1 MPRVARKTSFQFPT
15 LRSEGNLLPD
25 DLLQRVAAEDRSVPG
40 ISAEAYHLLP
50 GEQLREAIS
59 RAWLRLQGVWTSFRA
74 AFDRLP
80 PDDRATTLT
89 RDKWLLP
96 LLRELDYGRLVAA
109 RPLEID
115 GRSFPVSHAY
125 QHSPI
130 HLLGWG
136 IDLDHRTGKIAG
148 AASAPPHSLVQDLLN
163 RSDAHLWALLSNGR
177 TLRVLRDN
185 HSLVRQAYIEFDLE
199 EIMTGEH
206 FADFA
211 LLWLV
216 CHQSRIE
223 AEKPAD
229 CWLEKWFAHA
239 RDEGI
244 RALDRL
250 SGSVQRTIELLGQGF
265 LRHRANASLRVAL
278 ASGALATDDY
288 YRQLRRLAYRLIF
301 VFVAEDRGLLLD
313 RRAPEAARE
322 RYNRYYATTR
332 LRRLA
337 DRRRGSAHGDLWQ
350 ALRLVFGRLYA
361 GCPEL
366 ALPALGS
373 FLWST
378 DATPDLDPAELTNED
393 LLSALHALGRIEDE
407 RGVSYAV
414 SWRSLASDEL
424 GSVYQSLLELRPRI
438 HSEAGLFELVT
449 AAGNERKS
457 TGSYYTPV
465 DLVERLLNSALDPV
479 VDSVTRGKPRDAA
492 IAALL
497 DLKVC
502 DPSCGSGHFLVAA
515 ARRIARRVATLRTD
529 DDEPAP
535 PAMQTA
541 LRDVVG
547 GCLFGV
553 DIKAMAVELCK
564 VSLWMEALDPGKPLS
579 FLDAHIQCGNALLG
593 ASPALL
599 KRGLPGKA
607 FAGVLPGDDPDT
619 AKALRKRDRDE
630 RKGNVKTLELFA
642 GQAPDASPASAYI
655 AVLRERAARVDRT
668 ADGDLPAIETK
679 KSQFTAWQDSPEQRH
694 AEFLADLWCA
704 TLVWPKQPD
713 LLDATPTTREWIHLL
728 THPENINPAIDIVV
742 EQLRQQYGFFHWHLR
757 FPQVFTPSPAR
768 PDVAD
773 NDPCG
778 WDGGF
783 DVILGNPPWE
793 RVKLQEKEFFAERA
807 PIIANADNAAARKS
821 LMKALPDSD
830 PILWGEWTAALR
842 ASDGESLVYRDSG
855 RYPLCGRGDVNTF
868 SIFAELD
875 LQLLSSR
882 GRAGFIVPT
891 GLATDATTS
900 PFIAHL
906 VERSALASLVSF
918 ENFGTTFA
926 SVNNRQSFCL
936 ITLSATPV
944 PAMRFQFI
952 VNQPDR
958 EVDLGPTEYTLAAAD
973 FRLLNPNTLSCP
985 TFRTSRDA
993 EIVKA
998 IYRRVPILWREKT
1011 PEQLEENPWG
1021 LSFRTMLHMAND
1033 SSVFKSREMVRAE
1046 GWRDTDG
1053 LFTLNDERLLPLYEA
1068 KMVQNFDH
1076 RFASLIEGNP
1086 GARPSRK
1093 FEGWYGADTS
1103 NPEEY
1108 VVPRYWV
1115 AESALYEL
1123 VPDFP
1128 YQSWYVG
1135 FRDIGRST
1143 DSRTVI
1149 ASIVPHSAIAHTL
1162 PLIIPHASK
1171 ARETLCLL
1179 ASLLSFVL
1187 DYIVRQK
1194 LGGTHLTYGFLKQ
1207 LPILDPD
1214 VYENSA
1220 TWDRTIA
1227 IVDWLSNRVLELTYT
1242 AWDLEHFARN
1252 VGHEG
1257 PPFRWDEARRFLLRA
1272 ELDAA
1277 FFHLYGINQDDAAWI
1292 LDTFWVIRQKDEKA
1306 YGEYRTKRVI
1316 LECHAAMA
1324 QAITSGIPYTSP
1336 LDPPPA
1342 DLRLMHRPRAP
1353 GKQPWPIPPQ
1363 PPEIVVAFDADP
1375 AALQPSAD
1383 STKPKTPRKSSAK
1396 ARAPTTATPDR
1407 TEADY
1412 QLSHPQPPPQLG
1424 LSFAVPPP
1432 AASTSAPDFKLNP
1445 PTTPQLGLGLA
1456 RPPAPATAQ
1465 PPPTPAAEPAP
1476 LARAPA
1482 GEAGK
1487 SLERPSV
1494 RAIEAALKQ
1503 ADTPLSKADII
1514 RVTNLTEELVAQAIK
1529 ILIKAG
1535 RVTTEGKSRGT
1546 RYTLA

>member
-1 MPRVARKTSFQFPT
+1 MPRVARKTSYQFPT
-15 LRSEGNLLPD
+15 LHSEGNLLPD

-40 ISAEAYHLLP
+40 INAEAYHLLP

-74 AFDRLP
+74 ALDRLP

-109 RPLEID
+109 RPVEID

-130 HLLGWG
+130 HLLGWRV
-136 IDLDHRTGKIAG
+136 DLDHRTEKTAG

-177 TLRVLRDN
+177 TLRILRDN
-185 HSLVRQAYIEFDLE
+185 HSLVRQAYLEFDLE
-199 EIMTGEH
+199 EMMTGEH

-216 CHQSRIE
+216 CHQSRVE

-265 LRHRANASLRVAL
+265 LRHRANAPLRAAL
-278 ASGALATDDY
+278 ESGKLSPDDY

-322 RYNRYYATTR
+322 RYNRHYATTR

-337 DRRRGSAHGDLWQ
+337 ERRRGSAHGDLWQ
-350 ALRLVFGRLYA
+350 VLRFVFGKLYA

-373 FLWST
+373 FLWSA
-378 DATPDLDPAELTNED
+378 DATRDLDTAELTNEA
-393 LLSALHALGRIEDE
+393 LLNALHALGRVEDE
-407 RGVSYAV
+407 RGVSYSV

-424 GSVYQSLLELRPRI
+424 GSVYQSLLELRPRV
-438 HSEAGLFELVT
+438 HSEAGLFELVS

-465 DLVERLLNSALDPV
+465 ELVERLLDSALDPV

-492 IAALL
+492 ISALL

-515 ARRIARRVATLRTD
+515 ARRIARRVATLRTG

-535 PAMQTA
+535 PAMQAA

-547 GCLFGV
+547 RCLFGV

-579 FLDAHIQCGNALLG
+579 FLDAHIQSGNALLG
-593 ASPALL
+593 VSPALL
-599 KRGLPGKA
+599 KRGLPEKA

-619 AKALRKRDRDE
+619 MKALRKRDRDE

-642 GQAPDASPASAYI
+642 SQAPDASLASAHN
-655 AVLRERAARVDRT
+655 AVLRDHATRVDQ
-668 ADGDLPAIETK
+668 ADDGDLSAFESK
-679 KSQFTAWQDSPEQRH
+679 RSQFTAWQDSPEQRR

-713 LLDATPTTREWIHLL
+713 LLDATPTTAEWIHLL
-728 THPENINPAIDIVV
+728 KHPENINAKTDVAV

-757 FPQVFTPSPAR
+757 FPQVFKPSPAR
-768 PDVAD
+768 PDETAKD
-773 NDPCG
+773 ACG

-807 PIIANADNAAARKS
+807 PNIANADNAAARKS
-821 LMKALPDSD
+821 LLKALPDSD
-830 PILWGEWTAALR
+830 PILWAEWIAALR

-875 LQLLSSR
+875 LQLLSPR

-906 VERSALASLVSF
+906 VERSALASLISF

-926 SVNNRQSFCL
+926 EVNNRQSFCL
-936 ITLSATPV
+936 ITLSAAPV

-952 VNQPDR
+952 VNQPER
-958 EVDLGPTEYTLAAAD
+958 EVDLGPTEYALEPAD

-985 TFRTSRDA
+985 TFRTHRDA

-998 IYRRVPILWREKT
+998 IYRRVPVLWREKT
-1011 PEQLEENPWG
+1011 PNQPEQNPWG
-1021 LSFRTMLHMAND
+1021 LSFRAMLHMAND
-1033 SSVFKSREMVRAE
+1033 S
-1046 GWRDTDG
+1046 G
-1053 LFTLNDERLLPLYEA
+1053 LFRTRNDLQRDGWTLDGAIFSRSEERMLPLYEA
-1068 KMVQNFDH
+1068 KMAQHYDH
-1076 RFASLIEGNP
+1076 RFASLIDGDP
-1086 GARPSRK
+1086 GTRPSRK
-1093 FEGWYGADTS
+1093 FEGWYGVDTT
-1103 NPEEY
+1103 NPEEF
-1108 VVPRYWV
+1108 VTPRYWV
-1115 AESALYEL
+1115 PSTEAASRLEGRWSRGWLL
-1123 VPDFP
+1123 G
-1128 YQSWYVG
+1128 W
-1135 FRDIGRST
+1135 RDICRST
-1143 DSRTVI
+1143 DARTAV
-1149 ASIVPHSAIAHTL
+1149 AS
-1162 PLIIPHASK
+1162 LIPFA
-1171 ARETLCLL
+1171 ATGDTFLL
-1179 ASLLSFVL
+1179 ALSEHDPVATQALYANLCSFVY
-1187 DYIVRQK
+1187 DYVCRQK
-1194 LGGTHLTYGFLKQ
+1194 IGGTHFKYHVMKQTPVLQPSSYDVQCPWSPQTSLKNWL
-1207 LPILDPD
+1207 LP
-1214 VYENSA
+1214 
-1220 TWDRTIA
+1220 
-1227 IVDWLSNRVLELTYT
+1227 RVLELTYT
-1242 AWDLEHFARN
+1242 AWDLEHFARD
-1252 VGHEG
+1252 VGHDG
-1257 PPFRWDEARRFLLRA
+1257 PPFRWDEARRFLLRT

-1277 FFHLYGINQDDAAWI
+1277 FFHLYGINHDDAAWI

-1306 YGEYRTKRVI
+1306 HGEYRTKRVI
-1316 LECHAAMA
+1316 LERHAAMA

-1342 DLRLMHRPRAP
+1342 DPRLMHPPRAP
-1353 GKQPWPIPPQ
+1353 GKRPWPLPPQ

-1375 AALQPSAD
+1375 AAVQPAAEPAR
-1383 STKPKTPRKSSAK
+1383 PKTPRKSGGKTK
-1396 ARAPTTATPDR
+1396 ASGSATPDVNQ
-1407 TEADY
+1407 AGY
-1412 QLSHPQPPPQLG
+1412 QLTPLEPPPQLG
-1424 LSFAVPPP
+1424 LAFGATPP
-1432 AASTSAPDFKLNP
+1432 AAPTPAPAYKLNP
-1445 PTTPQLGLGLA
+1445 PAAPQIGLGLT
-1456 RPPAPATAQ
+1456 RPPAPSATAAPS
-1465 PPPTPAAEPAP
+1465 PPTVEPTPAPIPA
-1476 LARAPA
+1476 A
-1482 GEAGK
+1482 GETGK

-1494 RAIEAALKQ
+1494 RTIEAALRK
-1503 ADTPLSKADII
+1503 AGTPLSKADII
-1514 RVTNLTEELVAQAIK
+1514 RVTNLTDDLVAQAIK
-1529 ILIKAG
+1529 ILVKAG